1 MVLRT
6 VLLRMSETT
15 RVTEKGQ
22 ATIPQ
27 EVRDALGIEPGDVV
41 VWDEKD
47 GKAVVTKRDKS
58 RGRGMLAEDADE
70 NERREIA
77 EALTDEIR
85 ERQHDDWN
93 PE

>member
-1 MVLRT
+1 MP
-6 VLLRMSETT
+6 ETT

-27 EVRDALGIEPGDVV
+27 EVRESLGIEPGDEV
-41 VWDEKD
+41 VWEKRN
-47 GKAVVTKRDKS
+47 GKAVVKKRDKS
-58 RGRGMLAEDADE
+58 RGRGMLAEGADE
-70 NERREIA
+70 QESREIA

-85 ERQHDDWN
+85 EKQRDDWN